1 MKNFKTKFVSVAT
14 TAVMLASAVIPAS
27 ASAATA
33 TYKFTN
39 SGNSY
44 GITTTCSGFSSYV
57 TANAKIVNNG
67 VSVSSSSRGYKA
79 SSTSVTKTCTSG
91 TVTRT
96 GWYST

>member
-1 MKNFKTKFVSVAT
+1 MMKSKMKFASVAMA
-14 TAVMLASAVIPAS
+14 AVMLASTALP

-33 TYKFTN
+33 TYKFTK

-44 GITTTCSGFSSYV
+44 GITTTCTGFSSYV
-57 TANAKIVNNG
+57 TANAKITNNG
-67 VSVSSSSRGYKA
+67 VSISGATRGYKTA
-79 SSTSVTKTCTSG
+79 STSVTKTCTSG